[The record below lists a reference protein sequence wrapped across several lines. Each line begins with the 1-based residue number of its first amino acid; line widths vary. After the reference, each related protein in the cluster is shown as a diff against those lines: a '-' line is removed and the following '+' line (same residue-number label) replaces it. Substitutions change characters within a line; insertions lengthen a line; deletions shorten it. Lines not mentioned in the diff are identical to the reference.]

1 MLVVWN
7 HAALLALKYLEL
19 PENSAHRMQWDLANA
34 GVFGVDIFFVI
45 SGFVMA
51 MSARRFDG
59 SLGAIHFLAQRY
71 NRIAPLFYLLSAL
84 LLADMLRAQV
94 PFEVRD
100 VLNTLTFV
108 PWFDGREYH
117 WPIHYLGWTLAFE
130 FVFYGVVAALI
141 WTGRGRH
148 VVLLAAIL
156 AGLALAGAL
165 FDAPWMPLWMLTS
178 PTMVEFGFGVVA
190 YRAWRAG
197 WFDRQ
202 ALHWHL
208 FLLAGMALFLWSI
221 FGEHLVHLLANE
233 LFDHTGALRRLLW
246 WGVPAFA
253 IVCWALTLAPD
264 ADRWPRRVARLI
276 GDATY
281 SIYLTHLF
289 VVRLAEELI
298 QRSDLPV
305 VLVAVSVMII
315 SPIVGWASYRLVE
328 QPLMRVGQGWIRQY
342 MTRLE
347 RKRSAVSTARGSL

>member
-1 MLVVWN
+1 MLVVCH
-7 HAALLALKYLEL
+7 HAALLALKYLEF

-59 SLGAIHFLAQRY
+59 GRGAIHFLAQRY

-94 PFEVRD
+94 PFDVRD

-141 WTGRGRH
+141 WSGGGRH

-165 FDAPWMPLWMLTS
+165 YDAPWMPLRMLTS
-178 PTMVEFGFGVVA
+178 PTMVEFGFGRGSRIA
-190 YRAWRAG
+190 PGAPAGSIAELCAGICSCSRAWPCFSGRSSATAPRPSPSPPKCSITRGRCDGSCGGEFLRSRSSAG
-197 WFDRQ
+197 R
-202 ALHWHL
+202 
-208 FLLAGMALFLWSI
+208 
-221 FGEHLVHLLANE
+221 
-233 LFDHTGALRRLLW
+233 
-246 WGVPAFA
+246 
-253 IVCWALTLAPD
+253 
-264 ADRWPRRVARLI
+264 
-276 GDATY
+276 
-281 SIYLTHLF
+281 
-289 VVRLAEELI
+289 
-298 QRSDLPV
+298 
-305 VLVAVSVMII
+305 
-315 SPIVGWASYRLVE
+315 
-328 QPLMRVGQGWIRQY
+328 
-342 MTRLE
+342 
-347 RKRSAVSTARGSL
+347 